1 MQLWLSAKVK
11 IGRRG
16 LGFKG
21 NARWE
26 SGGEDTNI
34 VLMKPD
40 MASGQPY
47 EGLSAGCGEFAV

>member
-16 LGFKG
+16 LGFEG
-21 NARWE
+21 NARRE
-26 SGGEDTNI
+26 ERGENTNI

-40 MASGQPY
+40 MASEQPY
-47 EGLSAGCGEFAV
+47 EGLSAGCRELAV